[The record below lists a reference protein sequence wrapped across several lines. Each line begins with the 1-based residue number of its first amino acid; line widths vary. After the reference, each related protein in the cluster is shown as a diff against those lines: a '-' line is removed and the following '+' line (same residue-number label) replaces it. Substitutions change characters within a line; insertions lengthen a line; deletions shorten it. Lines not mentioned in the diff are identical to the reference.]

1 MLSPYQLEN
10 LTSLVIGELVLLEWI
25 YRARSHLELLKR
37 FLFDMCFVDCY
48 DDMKRDLCGI
58 SNEDWFTPNDSSPS
72 RSVSK
77 EISNF
82 GLPLARMR
90 RHVTFAPD
98 TVFENQR
105 TSKNKTFLPSS
116 SDGC

>member
-48 DDMKRDLCGI
+48 DEMIRDLRVTSSGDLLTT
-58 SNEDWFTPNDSSPS
+58 EDVKSSQS
-72 RSVSK
+72 RSE
-77 EISNF
+77 EISKSES
-82 GLPLARMR
+82 LLAQMQ
-90 RHVTFAPD
+90 H
-98 TVFENQR
+98 
-105 TSKNKTFLPSS
+105 
-116 SDGC
+116 